1 MRWRALLL
9 LAPSLPAEVQSQNKC
24 EKMRMNKDHCGR
36 HQSQL
41 NLNQTSRRVK
51 DRWWVLEIP
60 ICMEWK
66 HSPATLMW
74 YFGMCQDPGYSR
86 ETLKAC
92 LVLRLLLLAES
103 DWAPRT
109 YQEWQ
114 WSCGAEGEG
123 QGLRSFQWTEEA
135 RIEKKTSWGRA
146 LVI

>member
-1 MRWRALLL
+1 MESTVTFGSFSACRSAITEQMWKDEDEQGPLWEA
-9 LAPSLPAEVQSQNKC
+9 SEPAEPQPNIKKSERQ
-24 EKMRMNKDHCGR
+24 MM
-36 HQSQL
+36 
-41 NLNQTSRRVK
+41 
-51 DRWWVLEIP
+51 EIP

-74 YFGMCQDPGYSR
+74 YFGMFAECQDPGYSR